1 MDPREAVSS
10 TFRNVLDQLVGTLA
24 DAYPERFGTSK
35 LQLSSQT
42 NNVAMIGSFCDTYSH
57 LFERASRHDIS
68 IFDDPTLVQYK
79 DLAKDGAS
87 ADTLTVFWQYIDHL
101 VRFGTIY
108 KMYHGVPTGVMNVI
122 SESISSVKSKL
133 DSGALDMK
141 FLNPLELGQDVLSK
155 LSPSDIEGLTAAV
168 MSNQDQV
175 MSMMSTMMSM
185 MNQNK

>member
-10 TFRNVLDQLVGTLA
+10 TFRNVLDQLVSTLA
-24 DAYPERFGTSK
+24 DAWPDRFGAARTS
-35 LQLSSQT
+35 LAAQT
-42 NNVAMIGSFCDTYSH
+42 NNVALIASFCDTYSH
-57 LFERASRHDIS
+57 LFERATRHDMT
-68 IFDDPTLVQYK
+68 IFEDASLKEYHE
-79 DLAKDGAS
+79 LAKDVAS
-87 ADTLTVFWQYIDHL
+87 ADTLTVFWQYVDHL

-108 KMYHGVPTGVMNVI
+108 KMYQGVPTGVMSVI

-155 LSPSDIEGLTAAV
+155 LSPGDIEGLTAAV